1 MDTKSNTGHVLKHIR
16 FSAKIFNVV
25 LTLVNSL
32 QLYRRSLAV
41 HLFKILKAVEGQSP
55 LNLQKSLTLITK
67 IMDSSR
73 DLQICYLF
81 GDILPSDTDDEV
93 ELKIDEKESKF
104 SDKTPETSSSKGAR
118 DQSSVIEKVRDNH
131 ASKKPVQEEMSKR
144 GDFYKDY
151 LDLTS
156 LMTHMPTY
164 KAVAPRIISLI
175 VSDLQSRRLR
185 RTTKDEVLTAALSNG
200 LKCQHLTRRRFA
212 TYDLLLPTKED
223 CEALAK
229 KVLVYEQ
236 LRIQTEYRGRR
247 LIKVTLCKTPARV
260 TEENVTT
267 FFQQYGEVV
276 SLSSRV
282 SRIGYPFLEWDAQL
296 YLDRESFDSIPEF
309 FTDYGFRLP
318 VAVEGR
324 RPLCWNC
331 SRMGHL
337 SADCLN
343 KKNTTKPTPAPIRSS
358 RNVYR
363 SRPVTRPS
371 TNTAITNRRD
381 SVGNLDSDITPV
393 TQVKPS
399 RNRPRRTR
407 RSKQRTRLSS
417 C

>member
-1 MDTKSNTGHVLKHIR
+1 
-16 FSAKIFNVV
+16 
-25 LTLVNSL
+25 
-32 QLYRRSLAV
+32 
-41 HLFKILKAVEGQSP
+41 
-55 LNLQKSLTLITK
+55 
-67 IMDSSR
+67 MDSAG

-93 ELKIDEKESKF
+93 ELKIDEKESLPKS
-104 SDKTPETSSSKGAR
+104 SDKTPETSPSEGERA
-118 DQSSVIEKVRDNH
+118 QSSVIEKVRDNH
-131 ASKKPVQEEMSKR
+131 ASKKPVHEEMSKR

-151 LDLTS
+151 MDLTS

-185 RTTKDEVLTAALSNG
+185 RTTKDEVLTAALYNG

-267 FFQQYGEVV
+267 FFQQYGELVN
-276 SLSSRV
+276 LSSRV

-309 FTDYGFRLP
+309 FTDHGFRLP

-337 SADCLN
+337 SADCL
-343 KKNTTKPTPAPIRSS
+343 KKNTNRPTPTPIRSS

-371 TNTAITNRRD
+371 TNTTVANKRD
-381 SVGNLDSDITPV
+381 SVGSLDSDITPV

-407 RSKQRTRLSS
+407 RQRSRLSS
-417 C
+417 Y